1 MGRHNLPPM
10 AARNQYLVMA
20 QDPVV
25 VALSRVRAAV
35 ASREKTQKCSLSG
48 EMKREEDLRS
58 YLHSRNQTW
67 VWFEQVSISRER
79 KDDEVRVPSAV
90 ELVVG
95 MKERSVMLAH
105 PLPCY
110 RKRAR
115 YRQLGQGIS

>member
-1 MGRHNLPPM
+1 M

-20 QDPVV
+20 QDPEV

-35 ASREKTQKCSLSG
+35 ADPEKTQKCSLSG
-48 EMKREEDLRS
+48 KIKTQEDLKS
-58 YLHSRNQTW
+58 YLQSQNQTW

-115 YRQLGQGIS
+115 YRQPGQGIS